1 VPVEVSY
8 STEIV
13 MRVAHLAL
21 VFMVVVYVLR
31 IRWILKFEAGRDR
44 APARGVQREGIRYAY
59 ATLARPWD
67 LPSTRRHWFR
77 WLEFALFHLAVAIAI
92 ALTFLIPYAPRLV
105 SPPTVTHFLQAAIAL
120 GALVGLS
127 RLARRLVRPE
137 MRVISSPDEIFS
149 LVMLVVWMLA
159 GVLAAPMRSEPAIL
173 TFFLLTTFLLIYV
186 PFSKISH
193 YIYWPF
199 IRFYLGKQLG
209 HRGVYPPKA
218 VPRHD

>member
-1 VPVEVSY
+1 VPIEVSH

-21 VFMVVVYVLR
+21 VFMVVVYALR
-31 IRWILKFEAGRDR
+31 IRWILKFEAERDR
-44 APARGVQREGIRYAY
+44 TPARGVERKGIRHAY
-59 ATLARPWD
+59 ATLAKPWD

-92 ALTFLIPYAPRLV
+92 AMTFLIPYAPRFV
-105 SPPTVTHFLQAAIAL
+105 SLPAATHFLQATVAL
-120 GALVGLS
+120 GALIGLS

-159 GVLAAPMRSEPAIL
+159 GVFAAPMRNEPAII
-173 TFFLLTTFLLIYV
+173 TFFLLTTFFLIYV

-199 IRFYLGKQLG
+199 IRFYLGKHLG
-209 HRGVYPPKA
+209 HRGIYPPKA
-218 VPRHD
+218 VPRHG

>member
-1 VPVEVSY
+1 MPVEISHA
-8 STEIV
+8 TEIV

-31 IRWILKFEAGRDR
+31 IRWILKFEAERDR
-44 APARGVQREGIRYAY
+44 TPARGVERKGIRHAY

-77 WLEFALFHLAVAIAI
+77 WLEFALFHLAVAITI

-105 SPPTVTHFLQAAIAL
+105 SPPTVTHFLQAVIAL
-120 GALVGLS
+120 GALIGLS

-159 GVLAAPMRSEPAIL
+159 GVLAAPMRNESAIL
-173 TFFLLTTFLLIYV
+173 AFFLLTTFFLIYV

-218 VPRHD
+218 VPRHG

>member
-1 VPVEVSY
+1 M
-8 STEIV
+8 EIV

-21 VFMVVVYVLR
+21 VFMVVVYALR
-31 IRWILKFEAGRDR
+31 TRWILKFEVERDR
-44 APARGVQREGIRYAY
+44 TPARGVQRKGIWHAY
-59 ATLARPWD
+59 ATLAKPWD

-77 WLEFALFHLAVAIAI
+77 WLEFAVFHLAVAIAI
-92 ALTFLIPYAPRLV
+92 AMTFLIPYAPQLIS
-105 SPPTVTHFLQAAIAL
+105 SPAVTHFLQATMAL
-120 GALVGLS
+120 GALAGLS
-127 RLARRLVRPE
+127 RLARRLVRRE

-159 GVLAAPMRSEPAIL
+159 GVLAAPMRNEPPIL
-173 TFFLLTTFLLIYV
+173 AFFLLTTFFLIYV

-218 VPRHD
+218 VPRHG